1 VCYVKLLPLREFF
14 LHVHPIADLE
24 TTGVFIFISI
34 FFSSRLQWESRKKVK

>member
-24 TTGVFIFISI
+24 TTGGIHIHIDLLFIQASVGK
-34 FFSSRLQWESRKKVK
+34 QEEG